1 MLLRYMFNGYRCELD
16 PVNGEFDP
24 VNGEL
29 DPVNGELDPV
39 NGSLEIIST
48 LHKSFL
54 LCILFLV

>member
-1 MLLRYMFNGYRCELD
+1 MLLRYMFNGYRCDLD
-16 PVNGEFDP
+16 PVNGEF
-24 VNGEL
+24 